1 MDDLAQHSPW
11 RSRPR
16 AGEPQPPFSSPIVF
30 RLGPPVIRP
39 RQGRRAYP
47 YAHRLGTAE
56 RGTPRILSLLS
67 N

>member
-16 AGEPQPPFSSPIVF
+16 GDEAKPPFTSPIVF
-30 RLGPPVIRP
+30 RLGPAMKPL
-39 RQGRRAYP
+39 QGRRAYP

-67 N
+67 